1 MKDMSGY
8 YDFSGQ
14 KFGYPL
20 SLSINGFSQ
29 NVFTRQSSLEI
40 SYVLCGE
47 YEAVTEQISGIV
59 RQGELVIIA
68 PYDMHLLRKYQDR
81 ENGKIL
87 TIHIDF
93 ERMPE
98 SMTGNLRGQF
108 RSGIFSRKNE
118 PSIYF
123 QIRRKIGELVKMLM
137 DGKSNLL
144 RLNVLM
150 AELVCFSA
158 HREDFS
164 MEELPLQSE
173 YQENYLKAVQYI
185 DEHFKEPLTLGDVA
199 EQLSFSLSYASKLL
213 KKYTGIPFSKYLA
226 YVRVRASLEALLEGK
241 QPIEQIALECGMPNG
256 KAYTKTFRELYGIQ
270 PSAYRRQ
277 FRQNLRYGSEEEKPM
292 QLDDE
297 QKILLSHLVSEERQ
311 IVYEDEQ
318 MIIWK
323 EQGKICCQ
331 AKEGWVSAGV
341 TSDGTAEF
349 LFEKSGENQHNF
361 F

>member
-1 MKDMSGY
+1 MKDMSCY

-40 SYVLCGE
+40 SYVLSGE
-47 YEAVTEQISGIV
+47 YEAVTEQLSGIV
-59 RQGELVIIA
+59 QQEELVIIA
-68 PYDMHLLRKYQDR
+68 PYDMHLLRKCQNR
-81 ENGKIL
+81 GNGKIL

-93 ERMPE
+93 DRMPE
-98 SMTGNLRGQF
+98 SMTGTLRGQF
-108 RSGIFSRKNE
+108 RSGIFSREKD

-137 DGKSNLL
+137 DGNSNLL

-158 HREDFS
+158 HREDFT

-185 DEHFKEPLTLGDVA
+185 DEHFKEPMTLGDVA
-199 EQLSFSLSYASKLL
+199 RQLSFSLSYASKLL

-241 QPIEQIALECGMPNG
+241 QSIEQIALDCGMPNG

-277 FRQNLRYGSEEEKPM
+277 FQQNLRYGSEEEQTM
-292 QLDDE
+292 QLDEE
-297 QKILLSHLVSEERQ
+297 QKLLLSHLIAEERQ
-311 IVYEDEQ
+311 LVYEDEQ
-318 MIIWK
+318 IIIWK
-323 EQGKICCQ
+323 EQGKVCCH
-331 AKEGWVSAGV
+331 AKQVWKSAGI
-341 TSDGTAEF
+341 TADGTAEF
-349 LFEKSGENQHNF
+349 LFENSGENQHTF
-361 F
+361 S

>member
-59 RQGELVIIA
+59 HQEELVIIA
-68 PYDMHLLRKYQDR
+68 PYDMHLLRKYKNR

-98 SMTGNLRGQF
+98 CMTGEVTGQF
-108 RSGIFSRKNE
+108 RSGIFSREKE

-123 QIRRKIGELVKMLM
+123 QLKRKIGELAKMLM

-173 YQENYLKAVQYI
+173 YQENYLKAVRYI
-185 DEHFKEPLTLGDVA
+185 DEHFMEPLTLGDVA

-297 QKILLSHLVSEERQ
+297 QKSLLSHLVSEERQ

-318 MIIWK
+318 LIIWK
-323 EQGKICCQ
+323 EQGKVCCQ
-331 AKEGWVSAGV
+331 AKEAWQSAML
-341 TSDGTAEF
+341 TSDGTAELIF
-349 LFEKSGENQHNF
+349 
-361 F
+361 